1 MKILVTGAKG
11 FVGKNL
17 CASLKNIQDGK
28 DRRFPDLKIDAIFD
42 YDLGNT
48 QEELDAW
55 CRECDFVFNL
65 AGVNRPQNQEE
76 FMQGNFGFAST
87 LLDTL
92 KKHNNRCPVMLS
104 SSQQAS
110 LTGRFGNSEYGRSKK
125 AGEELFLDYERDF
138 LNIGKNGNNRKE
150 KSSSDSSG
158 YSDVENNV
166 ALRPR
171 VLIYRFPNL
180 FGKWCRPNYNSA
192 VATFCNNI
200 ANDLPITV
208 NDPSVEL
215 ELLYIDDLVD
225 EMIAA
230 LQGKEHRCE
239 FNGLTV
245 LPTPSHSGLD
255 PESPKTIGR
264 YCYVPTTHKAT
275 LGEIVDLLYK
285 FAEQPKTLTIP
296 EIPNGSF
303 AKKLYSTYLSYL
315 PKEKVAFPLKMNVDA
330 RGSFTELVHTLNCG
344 QVSINISK
352 PGITKGQHWHHT
364 KWEFFIV
371 VSGHGLIQERN
382 LNDPEGKV
390 IEFEVTGDNIQCIH
404 MLPGYTHNIINLSD
418 TENLVTVMYCNEVF
432 DPNKPDT
439 FFYPVQ

>member
-1 MKILVTGAKG
+1 
-11 FVGKNL
+11 
-17 CASLKNIQDGK
+17 
-28 DRRFPDLKIDAIFD
+28 
-42 YDLGNT
+42 
-48 QEELDAW
+48 
-55 CRECDFVFNL
+55 
-65 AGVNRPQNQEE
+65 
-76 FMQGNFGFAST
+76 MQGNFGFAST

-125 AGEELFLDYERDF
+125 AGEDLFLNYEQDF
-138 LNIGKNGNNRKE
+138 LNIEKPGKNRKE
-150 KSSSDSSG
+150 EPSSDYSG
-158 YSDVENNV
+158 YSDVEKNV

-230 LQGKEHRCE
+230 LQGKEHRCD
-239 FNGLTV
+239 FDGLGV
-245 LPTPSHSGLD
+245 FPMEKGP
-255 PESPKTIGR
+255 
-264 YCYVPTTHKAT
+264 YCYCPITHHVK
-275 LGEIVDLLYK
+275 LGEIVDLLYR
-285 FAEQPKTLTIP
+285 FADQPKTL
-296 EIPNGSF
+296 GSF

-315 PKEKVAFPLKMNVDA
+315 PKEKVAFPLKMNVDD

-352 PGITKGQHWHHT
+352 PGITKGQHWHNT

-404 MLPGYTHNIINLSD
+404 MLPGYTHNIINLSE

-439 FFYPVQ
+439 FFDPV